1 MAAYIRTV
9 FWLCFIQQENLRKM
23 QLAGKVAL
31 VTGAGSGIG
40 RSAAITFAKE
50 GAKVAVLDR
59 LAERAEEV
67 AAEIER
73 AGGEALPLAV
83 DVAQAP
89 EVQAAVERTA
99 ARWGRLDVVFA
110 NAGINGVW
118 APIEEITPEEWDQTL
133 DINLKG
139 CFLTIKYAVPWLKKA
154 GGAIVVTSSVNG
166 TRIFSNS
173 GAVAYSCA
181 KAGQLVMAKMLAP
194 ELAPHGV
201 RINAICPGSVSTN
214 IGENTFVRNR
224 ESIRWPVNYPKGP
237 IPLTGNQP
245 ASTDQIAQLVLFL
258 VSDNASH
265 ITGSEIWIDGGQSLV
280 IG

>member
-1 MAAYIRTV
+1 
-9 FWLCFIQQENLRKM
+9 M

-40 RSAAITFAKE
+40 RATALTFANE
-50 GAKVAVLDR
+50 GARVAVVEL
-59 LAERAEEV
+59 LAERANAV
-67 AAEIER
+67 ADEINQV
-73 AGGEALPLAV
+73 GGEAIPLVA
-83 DVAQAP
+83 DVAQA
-89 EVQAAVERTA
+89 ADVERAVRHATEHF
-99 ARWGRLDVVFA
+99 GRLDIVFA

-118 APIEEITPEEWDQTL
+118 APIEELTPEEWDRTL

-194 ELAPHGV
+194 ELAPYGV
-201 RINAICPGSVSTN
+201 RINAICPGSVQTN
-214 IGENTFVRNR
+214 IRENTFPRNR
-224 ESIRWPVNYPKGP
+224 EAIRWPVQYPKGP
-237 IPLTGNQP
+237 IPLKEHQP
-245 ASTDQIAQLVLFL
+245 ATPEQVARLVLFL
-258 VSDNASH
+258 ASDNASH
-265 ITGSEIWIDGGQSLV
+265 ITGTEVWIDGGQSLV